1 MGNPNKGLRPCTIEG
16 HKNSYLWAAL
26 KGRHILGLGIAQPVE
41 SAYSKSPEG
50 AQYHDLRHRGCERV
64 MALLRRKPGILPNDW
79 IGLAGRVANAC
90 PPWRGE
96 WRINILSIKS
106 RKTRR
111 MALVMYD

>member
-1 MGNPNKGLRPCTIEG
+1 MEESRREVMSGGGYEVVVIGLLGYWVIE
-16 HKNSYLWAAL
+16 
-26 KGRHILGLGIAQPVE
+26 
-41 SAYSKSPEG
+41 
-50 AQYHDLRHRGCERV
+50 
-64 MALLRRKPGILPNDW
+64 LLRRKPGILPNDW